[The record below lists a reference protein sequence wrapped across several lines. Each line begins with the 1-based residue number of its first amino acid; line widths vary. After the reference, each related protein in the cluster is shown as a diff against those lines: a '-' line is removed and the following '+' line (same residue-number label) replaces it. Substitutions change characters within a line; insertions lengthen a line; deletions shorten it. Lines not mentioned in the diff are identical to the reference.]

1 MPSARPATSPSSSA
15 SASSALL
22 VAAIIL
28 LGLNLRPI
36 LAAIGPL
43 LDSIQASTG
52 LSNADAG
59 LLTTVPVFAM
69 GVCALAGAQLQRRL
83 GVARGISLGI
93 AIIACACALRWP
105 LHGSGGLIATA
116 ALGGLGIALVQA
128 LLPAFIKRHFPEKAG
143 QLMGFYTTGIMGG
156 AAIAAASASPLA
168 QSWGWNALLALWA
181 LPAVAA
187 ALLWRRA
194 AASRVDVAGGA
205 GASLPV
211 GSPRAWLLMVFFG
224 IGTGAYTLVLA
235 WLPPFYTE
243 LGWSAADSGLLLGGL
258 TLVEVLAGLV
268 ISSII
273 HRFPDRRILLLSVL
287 LAVLA
292 GLACL
297 IVAPAQL
304 ALPAV
309 LLLGCGIGSLFPLSL
324 IVSMDHV
331 RDPAGASALLGFV
344 QGGGY
349 IIASSMPFIA
359 GLIRQ
364 HSSSLAQAW
373 MVMAGGVVLLLLIA
387 VRFAPEGR
395 LAQSR

>member
-1 MPSARPATSPSSSA
+1 MPTARPAAPLSSSA
-15 SASSALL
+15 SPALL

-52 LSNADAG
+52 LGNADAG

-69 GVCALAGAQLQRRL
+69 GVCALLGAQLQRRL
-83 GVARGISLGI
+83 GVARGIAIGI
-93 AIIACACALRWP
+93 AIIAAACALRWP
-105 LHGSGGLIATA
+105 WHGSGGLIATA

-128 LLPAFIKRHFPEKAG
+128 LLPAFIKRHFPARAG

-168 QSWGWNALLALWA
+168 QSLGWQALLALWA

-194 AASRVDVAGGA
+194 AASRVDVASGA

-273 HRFPDRRILLLSVL
+273 HRFPDRRILLLAVL
-287 LAVLA
+287 LSVLA

-309 LLLGCGIGSLFPLSL
+309 ILLGCGIGALFPLSL

-331 RDPAGASALLGFV
+331 RDPAGAGALLGFV

-373 MVMAGGVVLLLLIA
+373 MVMAGGVVVLLLIA
-387 VRFAPEGR
+387 VRFAPGAH
-395 LAQSR
+395 LAPSR

>member
-1 MPSARPATSPSSSA
+1 MSSLSVRAPSN
-15 SASSALL
+15 ALL

-43 LDSIQASTG
+43 LDAIQAGTG
-52 LSNADAG
+52 ISNADAG

-69 GVCALAGAQLQRRL
+69 GLCALAGAQLQRRL
-83 GVARGISLGI
+83 GVVRGISLGI
-93 AIIACACALRWP
+93 ATIALACALRWP
-105 LHGSGGLIATA
+105 LHGSAALIATA

-128 LLPAFIKRHFPEKAG
+128 LLPAFIKRCFPERAG

-156 AAIAAASASPLA
+156 AALAAASASPLA
-168 QSWGWNALLALWA
+168 QQVGWPALLALWA
-181 LPAVAA
+181 LPAAGA
-187 ALLWRRA
+187 WLLWRRA
-194 AASRVDVAGGA
+194 SASQMPVQVASGTGA
-205 GASLPV
+205 GLPLASL
-211 GSPRAWLLMVFFG
+211 RAWLLMVFFG

-243 LGWSAADSGLLLGGL
+243 LGWSASDSGLLLGGL
-258 TLVEVLAGLV
+258 TLMEVAAGLV
-268 ISSII
+268 VSSVLN
-273 HRFPDRRILLLSVL
+273 RFPDRRPLLLGVL
-287 LAVLA
+287 LAILA

-297 IVAPAQL
+297 IMAPAQL

-309 LLLGCGIGSLFPLSL
+309 ILLGIGIGALFPLSL
-324 IVSMDHV
+324 IVSLDHV
-331 RDPAGASALLGFV
+331 TDPASAGALLGFV

-349 IIASSMPFIA
+349 MLASAMPFIA

-373 MVMAGGVVLLLLIA
+373 MVMAGGVVLLLVMA
-387 VRFAPEGR
+387 RRFAPGGR
-395 LAQSR
+395 LDGHARQ

>member
-1 MPSARPATSPSSSA
+1 MSTDSSTATVTPAGAAPHAA
-15 SASSALL
+15 STALL
-22 VAAIIL
+22 IAAIIL

-43 LDSIQASTG
+43 LDSIQAATG
-52 LSNADAG
+52 ISSADAG

-69 GVCALAGAQLQRRL
+69 GLCALLGAQLQKRL
-83 GVARGISLGI
+83 GVVRGIGLGI
-93 AIIACACALRWP
+93 AIITLACALRWP
-105 LHGSGGLIATA
+105 LHDSAGLIATA

-128 LLPAFIKRHFPEKAG
+128 LLPAFIKRHFPERAG

-168 QSWGWNALLALWA
+168 QALGWQVLLALWA
-181 LPAVAA
+181 LPALAA

-194 AASRVDVAGGA
+194 SASRRDVSSGV

-211 GSPRAWLLMVFFG
+211 KAPRAWLLMVFFG

-243 LGWSAADSGLLLGGL
+243 LGWSAAESGLLLGGL

-268 ISSII
+268 VSSII
-273 HRFPDRRILLLSVL
+273 NRFPDRRILLLTVL
-287 LAVLA
+287 LSVLA

-297 IVAPAQL
+297 ILAPAQL
-304 ALPAV
+304 AIPAMV
-309 LLLGCGIGSLFPLSL
+309 LLGIGIGSLFPLSL

-331 RDPAGASALLGFV
+331 RDPA
-344 QGGGY
+344 
-349 IIASSMPFIA
+349 
-359 GLIRQ
+359 
-364 HSSSLAQAW
+364 
-373 MVMAGGVVLLLLIA
+373 
-387 VRFAPEGR
+387 
-395 LAQSR
+395 

>member
-1 MPSARPATSPSSSA
+1 MSSIPVRAPSN
-15 SASSALL
+15 ALL

-43 LDSIQASTG
+43 LDAIQAGTG
-52 LSNADAG
+52 ISSADAG

-69 GVCALAGAQLQRRL
+69 GLCALAGAQLQRRL
-83 GVARGISLGI
+83 GVVRGISLGS
-93 AIIACACALRWP
+93 AIIALACALRWP
-105 LHGSGGLIATA
+105 LHGSAALIATA

-128 LLPAFIKRHFPEKAG
+128 LLPAFIKRYFPERAG

-156 AAIAAASASPLA
+156 AALAAASASPLA
-168 QSWGWNALLALWA
+168 QQVGWQALLALWA
-181 LPAVAA
+181 LPAAGA
-187 ALLWRRA
+187 WLLWRRA
-194 AASRVDVAGGA
+194 SASHVQVSGGA
-205 GASLPV
+205 GASLPLA
-211 GSPRAWLLMVFFG
+211 SRRAWLLMVFFG

-243 LGWSAADSGLLLGGL
+243 LGWSASDSGLLLGGL
-258 TLVEVLAGLV
+258 TLMEVLAGLAV
-268 ISSII
+268 SSMLN
-273 HRFPDRRILLLSVL
+273 RFPDRRPLLLGVL
-287 LAVLA
+287 LAILA

-309 LLLGCGIGSLFPLSL
+309 ILLGIGIGALFPLSL
-324 IVSMDHV
+324 IVSLDHV
-331 RDPAGASALLGFV
+331 TDPASAGALLGFV

-349 IIASSMPFIA
+349 MIASTMPFIA

-373 MVMAGGVVLLLLIA
+373 MVMAGGVVLLLVMAL
-387 VRFAPEGR
+387 RFAPGSSLR
-395 LAQSR
+395 SRPH

>member
-1 MPSARPATSPSSSA
+1 MSSTSDTPQTPSTAI
-15 SASSALL
+15 L

-43 LDSIQASTG
+43 LGVIQDSTG
-52 LSNADAG
+52 ISSADAG

-83 GVARGISLGI
+83 GVVRGVGLGT
-93 AIIACACALRWP
+93 AIIALACALRWP
-105 LHGSGGLIATA
+105 LHGSAGLIATA
-116 ALGGLGIALVQA
+116 ALAGLGIALVQA
-128 LLPAFIKRHFPEKAG
+128 LLPAFIKRHFPQRAG
-143 QLMGFYTTGIMGG
+143 QLMGLYTTGIMGG
-156 AAIAAASASPLA
+156 AALAAASASPLGHTV
-168 QSWGWNALLALWA
+168 GWQVLLALWA
-181 LPAVAA
+181 LPALAA
-187 ALLWRRA
+187 LLLWRRA
-194 AASRVDVAGGA
+194 AGGRREVAGGSN
-205 GASLPV
+205 ASLPV
-211 GSPRAWLLMVFFG
+211 GSGRAWLLMLFFG

-243 LGWSAADSGLLLGGL
+243 LGWSAAHSGLLLGAL

-268 ISSII
+268 VSSII
-273 HRFPDRRILLLSVL
+273 NRFPDRRPLLLAVLLSVL
-287 LAVLA
+287 L

-297 IVAPAQL
+297 IMAPTLL
-304 ALPAV
+304 AIPAV
-309 LLLGCGIGSLFPLSL
+309 ILLGCGIGALFPLSL

-331 RDPAGASALLGFV
+331 TEPAGAGALLGFV

-364 HSSSLAQAW
+364 HSASLAQAW

-387 VRFAPEGR
+387 LRFAPGGKLR
-395 LAQSR
+395 

>member
-1 MPSARPATSPSSSA
+1 MPSARPAASPLS
-15 SASSALL
+15 SSALL

-43 LDSIQASTG
+43 LDSIQAGTG
-52 LSNADAG
+52 ISNAGAG

-83 GVARGISLGI
+83 GVVRGIALGI

-105 LHGSGGLIATA
+105 LHGSSGLIATA

-128 LLPAFIKRHFPEKAG
+128 LLPAFIKRHFPERAG

-168 QSWGWNALLALWA
+168 QGWGWNALLALWA

-194 AASRVDVAGGA
+194 AGARPEVASGEGA
-205 GASLPV
+205 RLPV
-211 GSPRAWLLMVFFG
+211 GSRRAWLLMVFFG

-258 TLVEVLAGLV
+258 TLVEVLAGLAVSSV
-268 ISSII
+268 IN
-273 HRFPDRRILLLSVL
+273 RFPDRRILLLSVL
-287 LAVLA
+287 LAVLG

-304 ALPAV
+304 AIPAV
-309 LLLGCGIGSLFPLSL
+309 ILLGCGIGALFPLSL

-331 RDPAGASALLGFV
+331 VEPASAGALLGFV

-364 HSSSLAQAW
+364 QSSSLAQAW
-373 MVMAGGVVLLLLIA
+373 MVMAGGVAVLLLIA
-387 VRFAPEGR
+387 LRFAPGTR
-395 LAQSR
+395 LAAQR

>member
-1 MPSARPATSPSSSA
+1 MSSTRYTPQPPSTAI
-15 SASSALL
+15 L

-43 LDSIQASTG
+43 LGVIQASTG
-52 LSNADAG
+52 ISSADAG

-83 GVARGISLGI
+83 GVVRGVGLGI
-93 AIIACACALRWP
+93 AIIALACALRWP
-105 LHGSGGLIATA
+105 LHGSAGLIATA

-128 LLPAFIKRHFPEKAG
+128 LLPAFIKRHFPERAG

-156 AAIAAASASPLA
+156 AALAAASASPLG
-168 QSWGWNALLALWA
+168 QTLGWQMLLALWA
-181 LPAVAA
+181 LPALAA
-187 ALLWRRA
+187 LLLWRRA
-194 AASRVDVAGGA
+194 AGRRHEVQAGA

-211 GSPRAWLLMVFFG
+211 GSGRAWLLMLFFG

-243 LGWSAADSGLLLGGL
+243 LGWSASHSGLLLGAL

-268 ISSII
+268 VSSII
-273 HRFPDRRILLLSVL
+273 NRFTDRRPLLLAVLLSVL
-287 LAVLA
+287 L

-297 IVAPAQL
+297 IVAPTLL
-304 ALPAV
+304 AIPAV
-309 LLLGCGIGSLFPLSL
+309 ILLGCGIGALFPLSL

-331 RDPAGASALLGFV
+331 TEPAGAGALLGFV

-349 IIASSMPFIA
+349 IVASGMPFIA

-364 HSSSLAQAW
+364 HSASLAQAW

-387 VRFAPEGR
+387 LRFAPGGR
-395 LAQSR
+395 LR

>member
-1 MPSARPATSPSSSA
+1 MPTARPAAPLSSSA
-15 SASSALL
+15 SPALL

-52 LSNADAG
+52 LGNADAG

-69 GVCALAGAQLQRRL
+69 GVCALLGAQLQRRL
-83 GVARGISLGI
+83 GVARGIAIGI
-93 AIIACACALRWP
+93 AIIAAACALRWP
-105 LHGSGGLIATA
+105 WHGSGGLIATA

-128 LLPAFIKRHFPEKAG
+128 LLPAFIKRHFPARAG

-168 QSWGWNALLALWA
+168 QSWGWQALLALWA

-194 AASRVDVAGGA
+194 AAARVDVASGV

-268 ISSII
+268 ISSVI
-273 HRFPDRRILLLSVL
+273 HRFPDRRILLLAVL
-287 LAVLA
+287 LSVLA

-309 LLLGCGIGSLFPLSL
+309 ILLGCGIGALFPLSL

-331 RDPAGASALLGFV
+331 TEPAGAGALLGFV

-373 MVMAGGVVLLLLIA
+373 MVMAGGVVVLLLIA
-387 VRFAPEGR
+387 VRFAPGAH
-395 LAQSR
+395 LAPSR